1 MSSDHAKDRRAKASL
16 GCTLRA
22 PCAKMSCARMAWAMV
37 PLYPKELT
45 HPHEVVVL
53 YSGAGCIVDG
63 CVGSTIFELSA
74 SITCGFR
81 TRRCALGAAAD
92 SRKLTSAIKSP
103 AVPAAGSPCP
113 ATALTPPNGRARP
126 WDAEAPIVAA
136 NERTSMG
143 SPNGVPV
150 P

>member
-74 SITCGFR
+74 SITCGLR
-81 TRRCALGAAAD
+81 PPSIT
-92 SRKLTSAIKSP
+92 TSP

-113 ATALTPPNGRARP
+113 ATALTPPNGKARP
-126 WDAEAPIVAA
+126 WDAEEPIVAE